1 MNQRNILLVMKK
13 DLSGLGKER
22 TIVLAIL
29 LQLFVALFSSF
40 LMVGLTSMYDP
51 SALARFSGVKYR
63 VGYAGGSDDLKDILS
78 KNGQFEVYDMD
89 LASAV
94 AALGERKLSAVIYV
108 PDTAKDAP
116 DPIKVTLYSLQNDIQ
131 STIVNVQLKEVFLD
145 YEKELREYRAG
156 RLDLL
161 PVDLEFPQSRSGQ
174 VFYEFIYG
182 LLIPLLLFMP
192 AIISAALIIDLI
204 TEEYQH
210 HTLETLLST
219 PMTMAEVVWGK
230 VAACIA
236 IVPLQAGTWLLL
248 LTLNRIAIANMPQI
262 LLLVILSSLV
272 LILIGAIVALYYRER
287 TAAQFIF
294 STAIVVLMLFALA
307 FPNNPLNLIALLA
320 AASAGTQQWAVMGGM
335 LALCA
340 ALSILTHA
348 YSGRVSSRQ
357 PGE

>member
-1 MNQRNILLVMKK
+1 MNLKNVYLVMKK

-51 SALARFSGVKYR
+51 SALARYSGVKYQ
-63 VGYAGGSDDLKDILS
+63 VGYVGESPDLRDLLQKSNKFQIY
-78 KNGQFEVYDMD
+78 QMD
-89 LASAV
+89 LSTAV
-94 AALGERKLSAVIYV
+94 AALTERKLSAVVYV
-108 PDTAKDAP
+108 PDTGVDAE
-116 DPIKVTLYSLQNDIQ
+116 DPVKITLYSLQNDIQ

-145 YEKELREYRAG
+145 YEEKLREARSG

-161 PVDLEFPQSRSGQ
+161 PVTVEFPASRSGPG
-174 VFYEFIYG
+174 FYEFIYG

-192 AIISAALIIDLI
+192 AIISAALIIDLV

-219 PMTMAEVVWGK
+219 PMTMEEVVWGK
-230 VAACIA
+230 VAACLL
-236 IVPLQAGTWLLL
+236 IVPVQAGCWLLL
-248 LTLNRIAIANMPQI
+248 LALNRIAIANMLQI
-262 LLLVILSSLV
+262 LLLVVTSSLI
-272 LILIGAIVALYYRER
+272 LILIGTITALHYKER

-294 STAIVVLMLFALA
+294 STAVVVLMLLVLA
-307 FPNNPLNLIALLA
+307 FPKNPLNFIALLA
-320 AASAGTQQWAVMGGM
+320 TGSAGIEQWAILGGTLLICGA
-335 LALCA
+335 LAL
-340 ALSILTHA
+340 ITHA
-348 YSGRVSSRQ
+348 WASRVSTRA